1 MVNRFG
7 YDDSELDD
15 WEKLGLS
22 QEQYWRLKN
31 HIPRSRFE
39 MMMLY
44 LSMLLGDDEEEN
56 EDEDDNEMDQD

>member
-7 YDDSELDD
+7 YDDSELVD

-22 QEQYWRLKN
+22 REQYWRLKN

-44 LSMLLGDDEEEN
+44 LSMLAGDDEEEI